1 MPEQSSRNSVL
12 FQNVEQVLGRR
23 EQLSTKLETLSHVLG
38 KLVDHDYYGIVFNA
52 SYTHE
57 MSEISTALSSRIRD
71 TDATFCT
78 VSLQEMGS
86 EPKVLSC
93 KDISSFFSGIGA
105 SFPLRESLAHCA
117 VVPLSVDGLLGLF
130 CVFRRSLFSDI
141 ELEQI
146 SLFSAQLANAI
157 VFHLYS
163 LQEGRIKSL
172 PFEES
177 KDYYESMIHTTE
189 DMIFTVS
196 LEGRF
201 VFANRKVTEIMGSDL
216 VGKHFEEVVV
226 PGYREKVKEEFEKR
240 KKGKTSSGYRIQAF
254 DKSSERVWLEINSNP
269 LFKNGQIVGVCGSA
283 RDITHQMQ
291 IEQQRTHL
299 TMIANDILQR
309 KNLTEIMETVAIAI
323 REHCGFQRVLI
334 SLLDDNF
341 EAVHLAFAGLTE
353 EEKAQAYQR
362 HLSPE
367 QRRSIFQ
374 GKFKVGHSYY
384 IPHDQTPWREL
395 GVQSRMSPEQM
406 KDWHPDD
413 FLFIPFY
420 GEEKKAIG
428 LISVDDPI
436 DGRAPTAEALAPV
449 ELFATQAAIAI
460 ENARLYEQISH
471 HAEDLESKVVQRT
484 RAREALLETNYLLRG
499 TTSWDKGMK
508 IILEGITKGLGF
520 ENAELF
526 LINESKKILENIAVV
541 GTEKKQDIS
550 LNDMGYV
557 AAQCVAQKK
566 PINVKDASEHVSK
579 QIDPVLESFAW
590 VPIMTQ
596 DEVLGVISVY
606 NQISGRPISDEQL
619 DDLLLFA
626 NQAAHFVES
635 TRFLF
640 SPVVENT
647 LPTEMKYRL
656 ESGESYLVESAQP
669 AEAFDIFRD
678 AVTHGIQGF
687 SICRM
692 HPKKV
697 RHKFDLKRTPILWLS
712 TIEAEDTVDPK
723 DLAKI
728 NHMLNEFLK
737 RASESI
743 LLVEGLEY
751 LIIQNNFEKVV
762 KALHSLNDYVTM
774 SNSRLL
780 VPINPKT
787 LSEKELS
794 ILEKEFMVFKK

>member
-1 MPEQSSRNSVL
+1 MLDSSSKDFAL
-12 FQNVEQVLGRR
+12 FQSVEQVLGRR
-23 EQLSTKLETLSHVLG
+23 EQLSTRVDNLFHRFTE
-38 KLVDHDYYGIVFNA
+38 LVDHGYYGIILNA
-52 SYTHE
+52 SYAHE
-57 MSEISTALSSRIRD
+57 MLEISAELSSKSGEA
-71 TDATFCT
+71 TATFCT
-78 VSLQEMGS
+78 VPLRDMGS
-86 EPKVLSC
+86 GLRVLSLEEV
-93 KDISSFFSGIGA
+93 SSFFSGIGVT
-105 SFPLRESLAHCA
+105 FPLKEELPHCV
-117 VVPLSVDGLLGLF
+117 VVPLSVDGLIGLF
-130 CVFRRSLFSDI
+130 CVFKRSAFSGI
-141 ELEQI
+141 ELEKI
-146 SLFSAQLANAI
+146 ALFSAQLANAI
-157 VFHLYS
+157 IFQLYFLRECTVES
-163 LQEGRIKSL
+163 Y

-177 KDYYESMIHTTE
+177 KAYYESMIHTTE
-189 DMIFTVS
+189 DMIYVIS
-196 LEGRF
+196 MEGVF
-201 VFANRKVTEIMGSDL
+201 VFANRKATEVMGSDIL
-216 VGKHFEEVVV
+216 GKRFEDVIV
-226 PGYREKVKEEFEKR
+226 PEFHTKVKSEFEKR
-240 KKGKTSSGYRIQAF
+240 KRGEASPTYRVQATNKSG
-254 DKSSERVWLEINSNP
+254 DKIWLEINSNP
-269 LFKNGQIVGVCGSA
+269 LFKNEEIAGVIGSA
-283 RDITHQMQ
+283 RDITDQMQ

-299 TMIANDILQR
+299 TIIANDILQR
-309 KNLTEIMETVAIAI
+309 KNLKEIMDTVVVAI
-323 REHCGFQRVLI
+323 REYCGFQRVLI
-334 SLLDDNF
+334 SLLDEDF
-341 EAVHLAFAGLTE
+341 EAIHLAFAGLTE
-353 EEKAQAYQR
+353 EEKDQAYKR
-362 HLSPE
+362 HLSPK
-367 QRRSIFQ
+367 QRKSIFQ
-374 GKFKVGHSYY
+374 DRFKVGQSYY
-384 IPHDQTPWREL
+384 IPHDQTPWRER
-395 GVQSRMSPEQM
+395 GVQSRLSPAQM

-413 FLFIPFY
+413 FLFIPLY
-420 GEEKKAIG
+420 GEKKKTIG
-428 LISVDDPI
+428 LISVDDPV
-436 DGRAPTAEALAPV
+436 DGRAPTAETLAPV

-484 RAREALLETNYLLRG
+484 RAREALLETNFALRG

-526 LINESKKILENIAVV
+526 LINESKRILENIAVV
-541 GTEKKQDIS
+541 GTEKKKDIS
-550 LNDMGYV
+550 LNDMEYV
-557 AAQCVAQKK
+557 AAQCVAQKR
-566 PINVKDASEHVSK
+566 PINVKDASTSVSK
-579 QIDPVLESFAW
+579 QIDPVMNSFAW

-596 DEVLGVISVY
+596 DDVLGVISVY
-606 NQISGRPISDEQL
+606 NSKTERPISDEQL

-647 LPTEMKYRL
+647 LPTEMKYKL

-669 AEAFDIFRD
+669 TEAFDIFRD

-697 RHKFDLKRTPILWLS
+697 RHKFDLKKTPILWLS
-712 TIEAEDTVDPK
+712 TIEGADTVDPK

-737 RASESI
+737 RASDSI

-762 KALHSLNDYVTM
+762 KALHSLNDYITV

-794 ILEKEFMVFKK
+794 ILEKEFMVFKR

>member
-1 MPEQSSRNSVL
+1 MLDLSSEDLAL
-12 FQNVEQVLGRR
+12 FQDAERVLGRK
-23 EQLSTKLETLSHVLG
+23 EQLSTKVDNLLRILSE
-38 KLVDHDYYGIVFNA
+38 LVGYDYYGIIFNA
-52 SYTHE
+52 SYAHE
-57 MSEISTALSSRIRD
+57 MPEISAELSMRIKD
-71 TDATFCT
+71 TDAAFCT
-78 VSLQEMGS
+78 ASLPEMGS
-86 EPKVLSC
+86 EPKVLSLEEV
-93 KDISSFFSGIGA
+93 SSFFSGIKG
-105 SFPLRESLAHCA
+105 SFPIRESLTHCV
-117 VVPLSVDGLLGLF
+117 VVPLSVDGLMGLF
-130 CVFRRSLFSDI
+130 CVFRESHFSNV

-146 SLFSAQLANAI
+146 ALFSAQLANAI
-157 VFHLYS
+157 VFQLRS
-163 LQEGRIKSL
+163 SQDGAVESL

-189 DMIFTVS
+189 DMIYTIS
-196 LEGRF
+196 MEGRF
-201 VFANRKVTEIMGSDL
+201 VFANRRVTEVIGSDIL
-216 VGKHFEEVVV
+216 GKRFEEVIV
-226 PGYREKVKEEFEKR
+226 PEFQKKVKSEFEKR
-240 KKGKTSSGYRIQAF
+240 KRGETSPRYRIQAVN
-254 DKSSERVWLEINSNP
+254 KSGEKVWLEINSNP
-269 LFKNGQIVGVCGSA
+269 LFKDGEIVGVCGSA
-283 RDITHQMQ
+283 RDITDQMQ

-299 TMIANDILQR
+299 TIIANDILQR
-309 KNLTEIMETVAIAI
+309 KNLREIMDTVAVAI
-323 REHCGFQRVLI
+323 REHCRFQRVLI
-334 SLLDDNF
+334 SLLDENF
-341 EAVHLAFAGLTE
+341 EAIHLAFAGLTE
-353 EEKAQAYQR
+353 EEKTQAFQR
-362 HLSPE
+362 HLSPR
-367 QRRSIFQ
+367 QRKSIFQ
-374 GKFKVGHSYY
+374 EKFKLGQSYY
-384 IPHDQTPWREL
+384 IPHDQTPWRER
-395 GVQSRMSPEQM
+395 GVQSRLSPEQM

-413 FLFIPFY
+413 FLFIPLH
-420 GEEKKAIG
+420 GEEKKVIG
-428 LISVDDPI
+428 LISVDDPVN
-436 DGRAPTAEALAPV
+436 GRAPTAETLAPV

-460 ENARLYEQISH
+460 ENARLYEQIRH
-471 HAEDLESKVVQRT
+471 HADDLESTVVQRT
-484 RAREALLETNYLLRG
+484 RAREALLETNYKLRE

-526 LINESKKILENIAVV
+526 LINESKKILENIAVI
-541 GTEKKQDIS
+541 GTEKKKDIS
-550 LNDMGYV
+550 LNDLGYV

-566 PINVKDASEHVSK
+566 PINIKEASRSVTK

-606 NQISGRPISDEQL
+606 NQTTGRPISDEQL

-647 LPTEMKYRL
+647 LPTEMKYKL

-669 AEAFDIFRD
+669 TEAFDIFRD

-697 RHKFDLKRTPILWLS
+697 RHRFDLKKTPIVWLS
-712 TIEAEDTVDPK
+712 TIEAEDSVDPK

-737 RASESI
+737 RASDCI

-762 KALHSLNDYVTM
+762 KALHSLNDYVTV

-794 ILEKEFMVFKK
+794 ILEKEFMVFKR